1 MTLPMLQGTLPN
13 QPQAFE
19 LGDIFREYGEAYR
32 ASRTVPA
39 HHLTVMQAIEKCRTK
54 ALGGCLQ
61 VCDTCGVEVPAYR
74 SCRNRHCPKC
84 GWLAQQKWLAART
97 AEVLPVG
104 YFHVV
109 LTVPDSL
116 NLVFQY
122 NQRLMYDMLFKA
134 GSETLLEL
142 GEDPAHLGGLIG
154 ILAFLHTWG
163 QNLTDHP
170 HLHCIVPCG
179 GLSEDEV
186 EWVYARKSKK
196 KKKFFVHVNV
206 ISDLFKKK
214 FMAYL
219 ARAYEGGQLQ
229 FGGDIAQLADTD
241 EFRQLKRALYEKTWV
256 TYCKAPFAG
265 AESVLEYLSR
275 YSHRVAISNHRLVKV
290 EDGRVYFKWKDYR
303 KGNSYEETS
312 LGVFEFIRRFLL
324 HVLPKGYFRI
334 RYYGLLASANR
345 QKFRISQEIL
355 GCVPEPPAEQES
367 EKTWQDW
374 VAELTGIKPGICPHC
389 KKGRLVTQE
398 PAVSALPP

>member
-1 MTLPMLQGTLPN
+1 MTLPKSRDKFPN
-13 QPQAFE
+13 KRQTIE
-19 LGDIFREYGEAYR
+19 LGDIFREFGDAYR
-32 ASRTVPA
+32 ASRPVPA
-39 HHLTVMQAIEKCRTK
+39 HHLAVMQAIEGCRTK
-54 ALGGCLQ
+54 ELGGCLQ
-61 VCDTCGVEVPAYR
+61 VCEACGVEVPAYR

-84 GWLAQQKWLAART
+84 GWLAQQKWLVART
-97 AEVLPVG
+97 SEVLPVG

-109 LTVPDSL
+109 LTVPDLL
-116 NLVFQY
+116 NLLFQY

-142 GEDPAHLGGLIG
+142 GADPAHLGGLIG

-163 QNLTDHP
+163 QNLIDHP

-196 KKKFFVHVNV
+196 RKKFFVHVNV

-219 ARAYEGGQLQ
+219 VAAYEHGQLQ
-229 FGGDIAQLADTD
+229 FGGEIAHLADAD
-241 EFRQLKRALYEKTWV
+241 EFHRLKRELYKKTWV

-290 EDGRVYFKWKDYR
+290 ENGRVYFKWKDYR
-303 KGNSYEETS
+303 KGNRYEETS
-312 LGVFEFIRRFLL
+312 LEVFEFIRRFLL

-334 RYYGLLASANR
+334 RYFGLFASANR
-345 QKFRISQEIL
+345 RKFRISQEIL
-355 GCVPEPPAEQES
+355 GCVPEPPTDQVPK
-367 EKTWQDW
+367 KTWQDW
-374 VAELTGIKPGICPHC
+374 VEELTDIKPGVCPHC
-389 KKGRLVTQE
+389 KEGRLVAQE
-398 PAVSALPP
+398 SAVSALPP